1 MLNKAILMGRL
12 TRDPELRY
20 TPNGNVPVV
29 TFTVAIDRRYSG
41 GNSGERQTDFI
52 NVVAWRKQAE
62 FVSQW
67 FNKGSMIIVTGSI
80 QTRNWQ
86 DKNGNNRTSIE
97 VIADEIQFGE
107 TKASRERNAQN
118 SGKGAAGYA
127 GSPAGSYASPDVGY
141 PDNDF
146 SEITD
151 DDEVPF

>member
-20 TPNGNVPVV
+20 TQSNLPVV
-29 TFTVAIDRRYSG
+29 SFTVAVDRSHSNNG
-41 GNSGERQTDFI
+41 GERQADFI
-52 NVVAWRKQAE
+52 NVVAWRKTAE

-67 FNKGSMIIVTGSI
+67 FTKGMMIIVTGSI
-80 QTRNWQ
+80 QSRNWQ

-151 DDEVPF
+151 DDGEVPF

>member
-67 FNKGSMIIVTGSI
+67 FNRCR
-80 QTRNWQ
+80 Q
-86 DKNGNNRTSIE
+86 
-97 VIADEIQFGE
+97 
-107 TKASRERNAQN
+107 
-118 SGKGAAGYA
+118 
-127 GSPAGSYASPDVGY
+127 
-141 PDNDF
+141 
-146 SEITD
+146 
-151 DDEVPF
+151 